1 MPVRRAI
8 AGRAPA
14 VVPMNDDRDGPGSE
28 GQDNHH
34 APALDEAERS
44 EVERRRPPRA
54 AVLHEAVGAIGEEEL
69 KRTPSALM
77 WSGLAAGLSMGFSMV
92 ASGALQAYLPDMPF
106 AHLLTALGYSTGFVI
121 VIMARQQ
128 LFTENTLTVVLPIV
142 AAPSWHKL
150 GLMLRLWGVVLV
162 ANLIGIT
169 LFALAV
175 AKLPL
180 LAPQVDR
187 AIAALGT
194 TLMSY
199 PVPEMFVKAVAG
211 GWIIATMVWLM
222 PAAESARMWII
233 IGLTW
238 LIAAAGLVHVIG
250 SAGEVFYLVF
260 VGRLAWPEVFWHYLG
275 PVLAGN
281 IVGGTLIFTLIS
293 HAQVR
298 SDTR

>member
-1 MPVRRAI
+1 
-8 AGRAPA
+8 
-14 VVPMNDDRDGPGSE
+14 
-28 GQDNHH
+28 
-34 APALDEAERS
+34 
-44 EVERRRPPRA
+44 
-54 AVLHEAVGAIGEEEL
+54 LHEAIGAVGEEEL

-77 WSGLAAGLSMGFSMV
+77 WSGLAAGLSMGFSMI
-92 ASGALQAYLPDMPF
+92 ASGALKAYLPDVLF
-106 AHLLTALGYSTGFVI
+106 AHLITALGYSTGFVI

-128 LFTENTLTVVLPIV
+128 LFTENTLTVVLPLIS
-142 AAPSWHKL
+142 APGWRKL
-150 GLMLRLWGVVLV
+150 GLMLRLWAIVLVANIIGVVLV
-162 ANLIGIT
+162 
-169 LFALAV
+169 ALAV

-180 LAPQVDR
+180 FAPPVDR

-199 PVPEMFVKAVAG
+199 PVPEMFVKAIAG

-222 PAAESARMWII
+222 PAAESARLWII
-233 IGLTW
+233 VGLTW

-250 SAGEVFYLVF
+250 SAGEVFYLMF
-260 VGRLAWPEVFWHYLG
+260 VGRLPWPEVFWHYLG

-298 SDTR
+298 SDTH

>member
-1 MPVRRAI
+1 MSRI
-8 AGRAPA
+8 ADQQDADLGK
-14 VVPMNDDRDGPGSE
+14 PGQ
-28 GQDNHH
+28 GQNV
-34 APALDEAERS
+34 PALDDEERHDAER
-44 EVERRRPPRA
+44 RMPPRA
-54 AVLHEAVGAIGEEEL
+54 AVLHEAVGAVGEEEL

-77 WSGLAAGLSMGFSMV
+77 WSGLAAGMSMGFSMV
-92 ASGALQAYLPDMPF
+92 ASGALKAYLPDVPF
-106 AHLLTALGYSTGFVI
+106 AHLVASLGYSTGFVI

-128 LFTENTLTVVLPIV
+128 LFTENTLTVVLPLIS
-142 AAPSWHKL
+142 APSWHKL
-150 GLMLRLWGVVLV
+150 GLMLRLWAVVFV
-162 ANLIGIT
+162 ANIVGIA

-180 LAPQVDR
+180 FPPTLDD

-199 PVPEMFVKAVAG
+199 SVPQMFVKAVAG

-222 PAAESARMWII
+222 PAAATRLWII
-233 IGLTW
+233 VGLTW
-238 LIAAAGLVHVIG
+238 LIAAASLVHAIG

-260 VGRLAWPEVFWHYLG
+260 AGRLPWPEVFWHYLG

>member
-1 MPVRRAI
+1 MSRLGDRRDA
-8 AGRAPA
+8 
-14 VVPMNDDRDGPGSE
+14 DRGEPGEAHSV
-28 GQDNHH
+28 
-34 APALDEAERS
+34 PALDEEERHDAER
-44 EVERRRPPRA
+44 RMPPRA
-54 AVLHEAVGAIGEEEL
+54 AVLHEAIGAVGEEEL
-69 KRTPSALM
+69 RRTPSALA

-92 ASGALQAYLPDMPF
+92 ASGALEAYLPDKPF
-106 AHLLTALGYSTGFVI
+106 AHLLAALGYSTGFVI

-128 LFTENTLTVVLPIV
+128 LFTENTLTVVLPLIS
-142 AAPSWHKL
+142 APSWGKL

-162 ANLIGIT
+162 ANLIGVA

-175 AKLPL
+175 AELPL
-180 LAPQVDR
+180 FAPPVDH
-187 AIAALGT
+187 AIGALGT
-194 TLMSY
+194 GLMSY
-199 PVPEMFVKAVAG
+199 TVAEMFVKAVAG

-222 PAAESARMWII
+222 PAAEAARLWII

-250 SAGEVFYLVF
+250 SAGEVFYLLF
-260 VGRLAWPEVFWHYLG
+260 SGRLAWPEVFSHYLG

-298 SDTR
+298 SDTP

>member
-1 MPVRRAI
+1 
-8 AGRAPA
+8 
-14 VVPMNDDRDGPGSE
+14 
-28 GQDNHH
+28 
-34 APALDEAERS
+34 
-44 EVERRRPPRA
+44 
-54 AVLHEAVGAIGEEEL
+54 
-69 KRTPSALM
+69 
-77 WSGLAAGLSMGFSMV
+77 
-92 ASGALQAYLPDMPF
+92 
-106 AHLLTALGYSTGFVI
+106 
-121 VIMARQQ
+121 
-128 LFTENTLTVVLPIV
+128 
-142 AAPSWHKL
+142 
-150 GLMLRLWGVVLV
+150 
-162 ANLIGIT
+162 
-169 LFALAV
+169 

-211 GWIIATMVWLM
+211 GWIIATMV
-222 PAAESARMWII
+222 
-233 IGLTW
+233 W

>member
-1 MPVRRAI
+1 MNEPPGNAPNGS
-8 AGRAPA
+8 ARAP
-14 VVPMNDDRDGPGSE
+14 GS
-28 GQDNHH
+28 HV
-34 APALDEAERS
+34 PALDEEERH
-44 EVERRRPPRA
+44 EVERRMPPRA
-54 AVLHEAVGAIGEEEL
+54 AVLHEAVGAVGEEEL
-69 KRTPSALM
+69 KRTPSALT

-92 ASGALQAYLPDMPF
+92 ASAALQAHLPDAPF
-106 AHLLTALGYSTGFVI
+106 AHLITALGYSTGFVI

-128 LFTENTLTVVLPIV
+128 LFTENTLTVVLPLIS
-142 AAPSWHKL
+142 APSWGKL
-150 GLMLRLWGVVLV
+150 GLMLRLWSVVFV
-162 ANLIGIT
+162 ANIVGIV

-180 LAPQVDR
+180 FPPKLDD
-187 AIAALGT
+187 AIAALGA

-199 PVPEMFVKAVAG
+199 SVPEMFVKAVAG

-222 PAAESARMWII
+222 PAAESARLWII
-233 IGLTW
+233 VGLTW

-250 SAGEVFYLVF
+250 SAGEVFYLAF
-260 VGRLAWPEVFWHYLG
+260 AGRLAWPEVFWHYLG

-298 SDTR
+298 SDVH

>member
-1 MPVRRAI
+1 MSRLGDRRDA
-8 AGRAPA
+8 
-14 VVPMNDDRDGPGSE
+14 DRGEPGEAHSV
-28 GQDNHH
+28 
-34 APALDEAERS
+34 PALDEEERHDAER
-44 EVERRRPPRA
+44 RMPPRA
-54 AVLHEAVGAIGEEEL
+54 AVLHEAIGAVGEEEL
-69 KRTPSALM
+69 RRTPSALA

-92 ASGALQAYLPDMPF
+92 ASGALEAYLPDKPF
-106 AHLLTALGYSTGFVI
+106 AHLLAALGYSTGFVI

-128 LFTENTLTVVLPIV
+128 LFTENTLTVVLPLIS
-142 AAPSWHKL
+142 APSWGKL

-162 ANLIGIT
+162 ANLIGVA

-180 LAPQVDR
+180 FAPPVDH
-187 AIAALGT
+187 AIGALGT
-194 TLMSY
+194 GLMSY
-199 PVPEMFVKAVAG
+199 TVAEMFVKAVAG

-222 PAAESARMWII
+222 PAAEAARLWII

-250 SAGEVFYLVF
+250 SAGEVFYLLF
-260 VGRLAWPEVFWHYLG
+260 SGRLAWPEVFSHYLG

-298 SDTR
+298 SDTP

>member
-1 MPVRRAI
+1 L
-8 AGRAPA
+8 GRSEEH
-14 VVPMNDDRDGPGSE
+14 RDTE
-28 GQDNHH
+28 GD
-34 APALDEAERS
+34 AERYVPALDEVERHDAER
-44 EVERRRPPRA
+44 RMPPRA
-54 AVLHEAVGAIGEEEL
+54 AVLHEAVGAVGEEEL
-69 KRTPSALM
+69 KRRPSALM

-92 ASGALQAYLPDMPF
+92 ASGALEAYLPDMPF
-106 AHLLTALGYSTGFVI
+106 AHLLAALGYSTGFVI

-128 LFTENTLTVVLPIV
+128 LFTENTLTVVLPLIS
-142 AAPSWHKL
+142 APSWGKL

-162 ANLIGIT
+162 ANLIGVA

-175 AKLPL
+175 ATLPL
-180 LAPQVDR
+180 FAPPVDR
-187 AIAALGT
+187 AIDTLGT

-199 PVPEMFVKAVAG
+199 PVGEMFVKAVAG

-222 PAAESARMWII
+222 PAAESARLWII
-233 IGLTW
+233 VGLTW

-250 SAGEVFYLVF
+250 SAGEVFYLMF
-260 VGRLAWPEVFWHYLG
+260 AGRLAWPEVLWHYLG

>member
-1 MPVRRAI
+1 VI
-8 AGRAPA
+8 
-14 VVPMNDDRDGPGSE
+14 S
-28 GQDNHH
+28 
-34 APALDEAERS
+34 
-44 EVERRRPPRA
+44 
-54 AVLHEAVGAIGEEEL
+54 
-69 KRTPSALM
+69 
-77 WSGLAAGLSMGFSMV
+77 
-92 ASGALQAYLPDMPF
+92 
-106 AHLLTALGYSTGFVI
+106 LGYSTGFVI

-128 LFTENTLTVVLPIV
+128 LFTENTLTVVLPLIS
-142 AAPSWHKL
+142 APSWRKL
-150 GLMLRLWGVVLV
+150 GLMLRLWGLVFV
-162 ANLIGIT
+162 ANIVGIA

-180 LAPQVDR
+180 FPPKVDD
-187 AIAALGT
+187 AIVALGT

-199 PVPEMFVKAVAG
+199 SVPQMFVKAVAG

-222 PAAESARMWII
+222 PAAVSSRLWII

-238 LIAAAGLVHVIG
+238 LIAAASLVHAIG

-260 VGRLAWPEVFWHYLG
+260 AGRLPRPEIFWHYLG
-275 PVLAGN
+275 PVVAGN

>member
-1 MPVRRAI
+1 MNQQPGDAPNADRA
-8 AGRAPA
+8 GTPESRY
-14 VVPMNDDRDGPGSE
+14 
-28 GQDNHH
+28 
-34 APALDEAERS
+34 APALDEAERN
-44 EVERRRPPRA
+44 EVERRMPPRA

-69 KRTPSALM
+69 KRTPSALT

-92 ASGALQAYLPDMPF
+92 ASAALQAYLPDVQF
-106 AHLLTALGYSTGFVI
+106 AHLVVSLGYSTGFVI

-128 LFTENTLTVVLPIV
+128 LFTENTLTVVLPLIG
-142 AAPSWHKL
+142 APSWRKL
-150 GLMLRLWGVVLV
+150 GLMLRLWSVVLV
-162 ANLIGIT
+162 ANLVGIT

-180 LAPQVDR
+180 FASKLDG
-187 AIAALGT
+187 AIVALGT

-199 PVPEMFVKAVAG
+199 SVPEMFVKAVAG

-250 SAGEVFYLVF
+250 SAGEVFYLMF
-260 VGRLAWPEVFWHYLG
+260 AGRLAWPDVFWHYLG

-298 SDTR
+298 SDTH

>member
-1 MPVRRAI
+1 MARLEQHSGAE
-8 AGRAPA
+8 G
-14 VVPMNDDRDGPGSE
+14 DEKRDV
-28 GQDNHH
+28 
-34 APALDEAERS
+34 PALDEEERHDAER
-44 EVERRRPPRA
+44 RMPPRA
-54 AVLHEAVGAIGEEEL
+54 AVLHEAVGAVGEEEL

-92 ASGALQAYLPDMPF
+92 ASGALEAYLPDMPF
-106 AHLLTALGYSTGFVI
+106 AHLLAALGYSTGFVI

-128 LFTENTLTVVLPIV
+128 LFTENTLTVVLPLIS
-142 AAPSWHKL
+142 APSWGKL
-150 GLMLRLWGVVLV
+150 RLMLRLWAVVLV
-162 ANLIGIT
+162 ANLIGVA

-180 LAPQVDR
+180 FAPPVDH
-187 AIAALGT
+187 AIGALGT

-199 PVPEMFVKAVAG
+199 TVAEMFVKAVAG

-222 PAAESARMWII
+222 PAAESARLWII

-250 SAGEVFYLVF
+250 SAGEVFYLLF
-260 VGRLAWPEVFWHYLG
+260 SGRVAWPEVFWHYLG

-298 SDTR
+298 SDTP

>member
-1 MPVRRAI
+1 MSRL
-8 AGRAPA
+8 G
-14 VVPMNDDRDGPGSE
+14 DRQDAHRGEPGE
-28 GQDNHH
+28 GQH
-34 APALDEAERS
+34 APALDEEERHDAER
-44 EVERRRPPRA
+44 RMPPRA
-54 AVLHEAVGAIGEEEL
+54 AVLHEAVGAVGEEEL
-69 KRTPSALM
+69 RRTPSALT

-92 ASGALQAYLPDMPF
+92 ASGALVAYLPDAPF
-106 AHLLTALGYSTGFVI
+106 AHLVAAFGYSTGFVI
-121 VIMARQQ
+121 VILARQQ
-128 LFTENTLTVVLPIV
+128 LFTENTLTVVLPLI
-142 AAPSWHKL
+142 ASPSWAKL
-150 GLMLRLWGVVLV
+150 GLMLRLWSVVFVANIVGVV
-162 ANLIGIT
+162 

-180 LAPQVDR
+180 FPPPIDG
-187 AIAALGT
+187 AIAALGG

-199 PVPEMFVKAVAG
+199 PVPEIFVKAVAG

-222 PAAESARMWII
+222 PAAESARLWII
-233 IGLTW
+233 VGLTW

-250 SAGEVFYLVF
+250 SAGEVFYLAF
-260 VGRLAWPEVFWHYLG
+260 AGRLPWPEVFWHYLG

>member
-1 MPVRRAI
+1 MSRL
-8 AGRAPA
+8 
-14 VVPMNDDRDGPGSE
+14 DDLQNADGGARE
-28 GQDNHH
+28 DHH
-34 APALDEAERS
+34 APELDEEERND
-44 EVERRRPPRA
+44 VERRMPPRA
-54 AVLHEAVGAIGEEEL
+54 AVLHEAVGALGEEEL
-69 KRTPSALM
+69 RRTPSALA

-92 ASGALQAYLPDMPF
+92 ASGALKAYLPEMPF
-106 AHLLTALGYSTGFVI
+106 AHLVAAFGYSTGFVI

-128 LFTENTLTVVLPIV
+128 LFTENTLTVVLPLIS
-142 AAPSWHKL
+142 APSWGKL

-162 ANLIGIT
+162 ANLIGVA

-180 LAPQVDR
+180 FAPPVDR
-187 AIAALGT
+187 AIDALGT
-194 TLMSY
+194 TLMAY
-199 PVPEMFVKAVAG
+199 PVGAMFVKAVAG

-222 PAAESARMWII
+222 PAAESARLWII
-233 IGLTW
+233 VGLTW

-250 SAGEVFYLVF
+250 SGGEVFYLLF
-260 VGRLAWPEVFWHYLG
+260 SGRLAWPEVLWHYLG

-298 SDTR
+298 SDTP